1 MADTIGYAGTEMV
14 RRTVGDSK
22 VAEISSVTDNET
34 RIKLDKLVVLTGVQF
49 INNRKLYKTGEHV
62 VAEFERVVT
71 EL

>member
-1 MADTIGYAGTEMV
+1 M
-14 RRTVGDSK
+14 S
-22 VAEISSVTDNET
+22 EISSVTDNET

-49 INNRKLYKTGEHV
+49 INNRKLYKTGEQV